1 MKYNTLY
8 GSILE
13 AKDHASVCPVECDV
27 LNSVAY
33 SHSIGC
39 ELYIVSESSGKL
51 FQSKMDPI
59 VQIAPQDF
67 GRLPWS
73 IFHANFLKMNDLGN
87 FISKIGLPV
96 LKT

>member
-1 MKYNTLY
+1 MR
-8 GSILE
+8 
-13 AKDHASVCPVECDV
+13 PVECDV

-39 ELYIVSESSGKL
+39 EQRQVKALAKL

-67 GRLPWS
+67 EDCHGAYS
-73 IFHANFLKMNDLGN
+73 MQ
-87 FISKIGLPV
+87 IS
-96 LKT
+96 